1 MFSGSQRQFRRLVL
15 DRSNAASPPIQEG
28 HGGAEDVEHG
38 AGAQGEGAYL
48 VHGGAGGV
56 EVVED
61 DKPADPADERGQR
74 SEGGKCAQAT
84 CGAFRWG
91 EGFVRGV
98 DKNGERNEDTHDA
111 G

>member
-1 MFSGSQRQFRRLVL
+1 ML

-38 AGAQGEGAYL
+38 AGAQGEGTYL

-84 CGAFRWG
+84 CGAEVPRTTG
-91 EGFVRGV
+91 KMKDSATKMNATV
-98 DKNGERNEDTHDA
+98 
-111 G
+111 